1 LALHKAEWSSP
12 LGIRKL
18 RIAAGHFKA
27 KWMRVLSPR
36 CSGNENDQASL
47 LPVTPDRTLLRE
59 TSMDEYGVEHRIGG
73 QEVDAVGL
81 GHLVEAFEK
90 DTLMMARA
98 GSRDMIE

>member
-1 LALHKAEWSSP
+1 MK
-12 LGIRKL
+12 
-18 RIAAGHFKA
+18 
-27 KWMRVLSPR
+27 
-36 CSGNENDQASL
+36 NDQASL

-59 TSMDEYGVEHRIGG
+59 TSMDEYGVEHRVCG

-81 GHLVEAFEK
+81 GHLVEK